1 MNYKKNVIKNLKEN
15 TKTGIIFFSILL
27 IISIL
32 VEVAIILGIPVYRTN
47 LFGGESLTQ
56 LVVLLGFYYILI
68 SLEKIIDLLITIT
81 DRLGESK
88 G

>member
-47 LFGGESLTQ
+47 LFGGESLT
-56 LVVLLGFYYILI
+56 
-68 SLEKIIDLLITIT
+68 
-81 DRLGESK
+81 
-88 G
+88 